1 MKRLI
6 TMAAILALMVPVCA
20 QARSYDEITKEVK
33 VRNFNGIRAGNR
45 FEVDVEK
52 ASKHTLELTF
62 PAELEEYVTAEVES
76 GVLVLTLDLEK
87 APRDIRREFN
97 SGDWKLYAKVS
108 CPEIESIRLSGAA
121 NMSVLN
127 QFDAQSLDIRTSGA
141 SSLKKAAFNAVG
153 DLKIVASGASHVEMD
168 LSGNIDNSDIECSGA
183 SNVYIIGGNYTD
195 CVVDNSGAS
204 EVDMEE
210 VRMKNLRIRLSGASD
225 FYVNGTADY
234 LDVYVSGAS
243 SCKASS
249 LIAKRAR
256 VEASGASS
264 VTVNAKDMNLVD
276 VSRASSVRNRR

>member
-1 MKRLI
+1 
-6 TMAAILALMVPVCA
+6 MAAILALMVPVCA

-52 ASKHTLELTF
+52 ASKHALELTF
-62 PAELEEYVTAEVES
+62 PVELEEYVTAEVQS

-121 NMSVLN
+121 NMSVLDR
-127 QFDAQSLDIRTSGA
+127 FDAQSLDIRTSGA
-141 SSLKKAAFNAVG
+141 SSLKKAAFNTVG
-153 DLKIVASGASHVEMD
+153 DLRIVASGASHVEMD

-204 EVDMEE
+204 DVDMEE
-210 VRMKNLRIRLSGASD
+210 VRMKNLRISLSGASN
-225 FYVNGTADY
+225 FYVDGTADY
-234 LDVYVSGAS
+234 LDVDVSGAS

-264 VTVNAKDMNLVD
+264 VTVNAKDMDLVD

>member
-1 MKRLI
+1 
-6 TMAAILALMVPVCA
+6 MAAILALMVPVCA

-52 ASKHTLELTF
+52 ASKHALELTF
-62 PAELEEYVTAEVES
+62 PVELEEYVTAEVQS

-108 CPEIESIRLSGAA
+108 CPGIESVRLSGAA
-121 NMSVLN
+121 NMSILDR
-127 QFDAQSLDIRTSGA
+127 FDTQSLDIRTSGA
-141 SSLKKAAFNAVG
+141 SSLKKAAFNTVG
-153 DLKIVASGASHVEMD
+153 DLRIVASGASHVEMD
-168 LSGNIDNSDIECSGA
+168 LSGSIDNSDIECSGA

-204 EVDMEE
+204 DVDMEE
-210 VRMKNLRIRLSGASD
+210 VR
-225 FYVNGTADY
+225 
-234 LDVYVSGAS
+234 
-243 SCKASS
+243 
-249 LIAKRAR
+249 IAKRAR

-264 VTVNAKDMNLVD
+264 VTVNAKDMDLVD
-276 VSRASSVRNRR
+276 VSKASSVRNRR

>member
-1 MKRLI
+1 M
-6 TMAAILALMVPVCA
+6 
-20 QARSYDEITKEVK
+20 
-33 VRNFNGIRAGNR
+33 
-45 FEVDVEK
+45 EK

-62 PAELEEYVTAEVES
+62 PTELEEYVTAEVQS

-108 CPEIESIRLSGAA
+108 CPGIESVRLSGAA
-121 NMSVLN
+121 NMSILDR
-127 QFDAQSLDIRTSGA
+127 FDTQSLDIRTGGA

-204 EVDMEE
+204 DVDMEE
-210 VRMKNLRIRLSGASD
+210 VRMKNLRISLSGASN

-234 LDVYVSGAS
+234 LDVDVSGAS

-264 VTVNAKDMNLVD
+264 VTVNAKDMDLVD

>member
-1 MKRLI
+1 
-6 TMAAILALMVPVCA
+6 MAAILALMVPVCA

-52 ASKHTLELTF
+52 ASKHALELTF
-62 PAELEEYVTAEVES
+62 PAELEDDVTAEVQS
-76 GVLVLTLDLEK
+76 GVLVLTIDLEK

-108 CPEIESIRLSGAA
+108 CPEIEGVRLSGAA
-121 NMSVLN
+121 NMSILDR
-127 QFDAQSLDIRTSGA
+127 FDTQSLDIRTSGA
-141 SSLKKAAFNAVG
+141 SSLKKAAFNTVG
-153 DLKIVASGASHVEMD
+153 DLRIVASGASHVEMD
-168 LSGNIDNSDIECSGA
+168 LSGSIDNSDIECSGA
-183 SNVYIIGGNYTD
+183 SNVYIVGGNYTD

-204 EVDMEE
+204 DVDMEE
-210 VRMKNLRIRLSGASD
+210 VRMKNLRISLSGASN
-225 FYVNGTADY
+225 FYVDGTADY
-234 LDVYVSGAS
+234 LDVDVSGAS

-249 LIAKRAR
+249 LIATRAR

-264 VTVNAKDMNLVD
+264 VTVNAKDMDLVD